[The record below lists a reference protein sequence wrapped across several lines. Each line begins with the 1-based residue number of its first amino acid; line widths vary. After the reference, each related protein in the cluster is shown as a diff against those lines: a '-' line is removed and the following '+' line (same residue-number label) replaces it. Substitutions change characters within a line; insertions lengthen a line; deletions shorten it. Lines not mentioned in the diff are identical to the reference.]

1 MTGKGKTWPHGTDVI
16 DICCLAVNVVLD
28 PSTVISPTFL
38 YTHLGERGAQVAVA
52 KRWSLF
58 GAS

>member
-1 MTGKGKTWPHGTDVI
+1 MKEKIGHMVQI

-38 YTHLGERGAQVAVA
+38 YTHLEERGAQVAVA
-52 KRWSLF
+52 KRWALF
-58 GAS
+58 GAN